1 MSSEVSRIDK
11 NSKFLDSIF
20 SVLKDYGMARRVGIK
35 TISPQMKPVAVRLTL
50 ATQRLSHIASE
61 NPEDI
66 TNCEKRLSRT
76 FGPTEIESNFCCGSI
91 TL

>member
-1 MSSEVSRIDK
+1 M
-11 NSKFLDSIF
+11 
-20 SVLKDYGMARRVGIK
+20 LKDYEMVQRVGIK
-35 TISPQMKPVAVRLTL
+35 IISHQMKRVTVRLTL